1 MFIFLALGFLL
12 LFTFGFAVGALSL
25 LPVRKPRRP

>member
-1 MFIFLALGFLL
+1 MFTLYALGFLL

-25 LPVRKPRRP
+25 IPVKPRRL